1 VALTI
6 AIVKT
11 AFHDVPE
18 VGTLAGVIVAT
29 NPQFLNLLNTSAA
42 GLLTKLSI
50 GPVAL
55 ATYVCLGVRTV
66 ALGNYRMLL
75 RGTIATAVIVTAGA
89 GWWFQRNYVL
99 YGDPVGWNVFA
110 KTFAVTLRQE
120 PYH

>member
-1 VALTI
+1 MALTI
-6 AIVKT
+6 AIGKT

-29 NPQFLNLLNTSAA
+29 NPQFLNLLNTSDA

-50 GPVAL
+50 GPVAV
-55 ATYVCLGVRTV
+55 ATCVCLGVRTV

-75 RGTIATAVIVTAGA
+75 RGTIATTVIVTAGA
-89 GWWFQRNYVL
+89 GWRFQRNHVL

-110 KTFAVTLRQE
+110 NR
-120 PYH
+120 